1 MFKRTKVIILS
12 LLTFSLILSGCS
24 LTNGEKKKIDPPQ
37 DVSYLKE
44 DESTTLTEEKD
55 KDEALQTDNQSE
67 KEAAVMTEL
76 FLIDKNGFVVSK
88 TMTLPN
94 TESVAKQALQYLV
107 SEGPVEGMLPNG
119 FRAVLP
125 PDTMIHGVNIEDG
138 RAIADFSPEFK
149 NYQAEDEEKIVQA
162 ITWTL
167 TQFDGVDSVEM
178 RVNGETLTE
187 MPVNRTVLASNGL
200 TRNQGINIATNAV
213 ADITNTHP
221 VIVYFIAQNDDD
233 YYYVPVTKRA
243 SNTEADRVT
252 AAVNQ
257 LIAGPGYESELVS
270 GFLPDVKLLETPK
283 LENGQVTL
291 NFNDAAFGSYEK
303 KMISDHLL
311 QSLVLTLTEQQGIE
325 SVAVKV
331 DGSTELVS
339 GNGEPLTEPVTRP
352 TKINAERF

>member
-1 MFKRTKVIILS
+1 MLS

-24 LTNGEKKKIDPPQ
+24 LTSGEKKKIDPPQ

-44 DESTTLTEEKD
+44 DESTTITEEKD
-55 KDEALQTDNQSE
+55 KALETDNQLE

-88 TMTLPN
+88 TMMLPN

-107 SEGPVEGMLPNG
+107 SEGPVESMLPNG

-138 RAIADFSPEFK
+138 KAIADFSSEFK

-162 ITWTL
+162 VTWTL

-178 RVNGETLTE
+178 RMNGETLTE
-187 MPVNRTVLASNGL
+187 MPVNGTVLASIGL
-200 TRNQGINIATNAV
+200 TRNQGINVETEAV

-221 VIVYFIAQNDDD
+221 MIVYFIAQNDDE

-243 SNTEADRVT
+243 SNTETDRVT

-291 NFNDAAFGSYEK
+291 NFNDAVLGSYEK

-331 DGSTELVS
+331 DGSTELV
-339 GNGEPLTEPVTRP
+339 GGDGEPLTEPVTRP
-352 TKINAERF
+352 TKINADRF

>member
-1 MFKRTKVIILS
+1 MISNRTKLIILS

-24 LTNGEKKKIDPPQ
+24 LTSGEKKKIDPPQ

-44 DESTTLTEEKD
+44 DESTTITEEED
-55 KDEALQTDNQSE
+55 KALQADNQSE

-76 FLIDKNGFVVSK
+76 FLIDKNDFVASK
-88 TMTLPN
+88 TMMLPN

-107 SEGPVEGMLPNG
+107 SEGPVESMLPNG

-138 RAIADFSPEFK
+138 KAIADFSSEFK

-162 ITWTL
+162 VTWTL

-178 RVNGETLTE
+178 RMNGETLTE
-187 MPVNRTVLASNGL
+187 MPVNGTVLASTGL
-200 TRNQGINIATNAV
+200 TRNQGINIETEAV

-243 SNTEADRVT
+243 SNTETDRVT

-291 NFNDAAFGSYEK
+291 NFNDAVLGSYEK
-303 KMISDHLL
+303 KMISNHLL

-339 GNGEPLTEPVTRP
+339 GDGEPLTEPVTRP
-352 TKINAERF
+352 TKINADRF